1 MENSINHLEDNQDLK
16 QSDTLLN
23 MWTNILDSTRNYSN
37 KIIVDC
43 FFSIRVKLMIKVLNQ
58 ISKENRLSKYD
69 EKIFEYFRK
78 LMWYYEQTI
87 SLYEQDKD
95 NITNLK
101 IKEIM
106 EGIYTVLSSQL
117 KQFEE
122 NQQYEYINSSQR
134 NIKNP
139 IRIEKDEIIVKAK
152 NFVLEI
158 VANLLGEYIRAKGE
172 ICFKYIISELTNS
185 TNSHNSYIEILQNI
199 YYGIIDNDYKN
210 LYKAYCYITKGSIEK
225 INNLQFRK
233 AADFYYESIKQEREI
248 LETIMTVQVNALAD
262 ELKHTELEVIEQ
274 QQINQIL
281 DTLIEAYQH
290 LKREIESLEIYFKES
305 ENKTKEIKLMN
316 LDEFKQYIIDE
327 GAKKYIDDL
336 IPKQFPNDIAKLDNL
351 IINSKSNFETKF
363 NEYIKQII
371 DYKIVCINKNYN
383 ISDEINDFAIQ
394 KSNMIDEFINC
405 FKIIKDYCD
414 LNLENLNQTPYNEI
428 LNGIYET
435 LQIKLESLEESKQL
449 FLNSINSIKDN
460 LKFGLSDKLKN
471 NIVKENLDYWFKECP
486 LTEQSFIFTIESLY
500 NNIENSE
507 ILLKYVSGLKRQK
520 QSQQDSLN
528 KKYIQFLKEHL
539 LFELTT
545 YEEILNYSVSKIREE
560 TELDVVKG
568 FIKTIDDINLEIE
581 NLLIKYSIFTIKP
594 KPYDIFNGKEHEV
607 LMAEKHD
614 NFEKGQIVKLMNTGY
629 KYNNS
634 VIIRANVIAA
644 K

>member
-414 LNLENLNQTPYNEI
+414 LNLENLNQAQYNEI

-594 KPYDIFNGKEHEV
+594 KPYDVFNGKEHEV

>member
-383 ISDEINDFAIQ
+383 ISNEINDFAIQ

-414 LNLENLNQTPYNEI
+414 LNLENLNQTQYNEI

-594 KPYDIFNGKEHEV
+594 KPYDVFNGKEHEV

>member
-199 YYGIIDNDYKN
+199 YYGIIDIDYKN

-383 ISDEINDFAIQ
+383 ISNEINDFAIQ

-414 LNLENLNQTPYNEI
+414 LNLENLNQTQYNEI

>member
-383 ISDEINDFAIQ
+383 ISNEINDFAIQ

-414 LNLENLNQTPYNEI
+414 LNLENLNQTQYNEI

>member
-414 LNLENLNQTPYNEI
+414 LNLENLNQTQYNEI

-594 KPYDIFNGKEHEV
+594 KPYDVFNGKEHEV

>member
-305 ENKTKEIKLMN
+305 ENKTKEIKLMS

-383 ISDEINDFAIQ
+383 ISDEINDFVIQ

-414 LNLENLNQTPYNEI
+414 LNLENLNQTQYNEI

-594 KPYDIFNGKEHEV
+594 KPYDVFNGKEHEV

>member
-414 LNLENLNQTPYNEI
+414 LNLENLNQTQYNEI